1 MSPEERREGH
11 WPGAG
16 RSPMDASMAVAGQ
29 ESGELPAGATN
40 KSLMMSGRDRL
51 TLPVKSHVVNSSAF
65 HTVWFLL
72 QWLHSATYRKSS
84 HN

>member
-40 KSLMMSGRDRL
+40 ITVLNNTFKILKIV
-51 TLPVKSHVVNSSAF
+51 LPC
-65 HTVWFLL
+65 TV
-72 QWLHSATYRKSS
+72 
-84 HN
+84 

>member
-1 MSPEERREGH
+1 MSPEERREGR

-16 RSPMDASMAVAGQ
+16 RNPVDASMAVAGQ
-29 ESGELPAGATN
+29 ESGESPGGATN

-65 HTVWFLL
+65 HTIWF
-72 QWLHSATYRKSS
+72 
-84 HN
+84 